1 MLDFA
6 ATVRSRQSIRKFLP
20 TPMTEEQIMQVLEDA
35 QNAPSAC
42 NTQPWMVHV
51 VSGKTL
57 ERLLAVFRER
67 FAAKQFSPDFEFD
80 QSKYKGEYEKR
91 WRNQYARVF
100 MTSFGIPREDKAG
113 RSIVYEQNIVGY
125 GAPHMA
131 QKSQALR
138 EAFGVEVLANS
149 LYVERT
155 GSTFQALSA
164 EGSTLD
170 GLNVHLGIIDELHAH
185 KTRDVY
191 DVVETATGKRKQ
203 SLIWVITT
211 AGSNRAGIC
220 YEVRGFV
227 CKVLRSGRE
236 DSRSGGRRVRQSGHQ
251 ITSPCPW
258 RSTRDAIKKGSTQG
272 SAIKARPKE

>member
-6 ATVRSRQSIRKFLP
+6 TTVRSRQSIRKFLP

-91 WRNQYARVF
+91 WRNQYAHVF
-100 MTSFGIPREDKAG
+100 TTSFGIPREDKAG

-131 QKSQALR
+131 FLFMPSIENHDVNIAADVGMYSQTFLLSLAARGFGGIPQLALALFADDVRR
-138 EAFGVEVLANS
+138 ELGVSSDFKLLHVISFGYPDWNAQQN
-149 LYVERT
+149 
-155 GSTFQALSA
+155 AK
-164 EGSTLD
+164 
-170 GLNVHLGIIDELHAH
+170 HLGRVPVSESAVLH
-185 KTRDVY
+185 
-191 DVVETATGKRKQ
+191 
-203 SLIWVITT
+203 W
-211 AGSNRAGIC
+211 
-220 YEVRGFV
+220 
-227 CKVLRSGRE
+227 
-236 DSRSGGRRVRQSGHQ
+236 
-251 ITSPCPW
+251 
-258 RSTRDAIKKGSTQG
+258 
-272 SAIKARPKE
+272 